1 MKKFEAL
8 IYAFILL
15 MFSTWTILFLL
26 FGPGLKLIY
35 FKEDALPALVFG
47 GLFGGYMG
55 DRWLL
60 NPLQNTF
67 KSLIFLYLYLLFFPE
82 RVLIIYLI
90 PIIFLIGRKL
100 FK

>member
-1 MKKFEAL
+1 MKRFEAFK
-8 IYAFILL
+8 YAFVLL
-15 MFSTWTILFLL
+15 MFSTGTVLLML
-26 FGPGLKLIY
+26 FGPGLRLID
-35 FKEDALPALVFG
+35 FKAVAIPALIFG
-47 GLFGGYMG
+47 GLVGGYLG

-67 KSLIFLYLYLLFFPE
+67 NSLVILCLYLLFFPE

>member
-1 MKKFEAL
+1 VKKFEAL

-15 MFSTWTILFLL
+15 MFSTGTILFLL

-35 FKEDALPALVFG
+35 FKEDAIPALVFG

-67 KSLIFLYLYLLFFPE
+67 NSLIFLCLYLLFFPE

>member
-1 MKKFEAL
+1 MQKFEAL
-8 IYAFILL
+8 KYSFILL
-15 MFSTWTILFLL
+15 IFSTGTVLFML
-26 FGPGLKLIY
+26 FGPGLKLIN
-35 FKEDALPALVFG
+35 FNVDAIPALVFG
-47 GLFGGYMG
+47 GLVGGYLG

-67 KSLIFLYLYLLFFPE
+67 NSLVFLCLYLLFFPE

>member
-15 MFSTWTILFLL
+15 MFSTGTILFLL

-35 FKEDALPALVFG
+35 FKEDAIPALVFG

-67 KSLIFLYLYLLFFPE
+67 NSLIFLCLYLLFFPE